1 MKILIAVD
9 QKLALVRAAALGA
22 CAVNKIACIN
32 RQPIGCRILMSLYK
46 GSPPG
51 HPTFFLLSTTG
62 GDVTPDIAAKHDLQ
76 LAFGRCRRAPGQD
89 VAAKQS
95 GYQGSH
101 QNRQFSHV
109 SSVTI
114 GRMKW
119 RVKNSRVDTLLV
131 NSRDSLEV
139 PVKLTFLLSFVNNSA
154 LRTHCTAG
162 PIGFFENN
170 FLVSKS
176 SCRNGTCPEHGQLV
190 RFINP

>member
-22 CAVNKIACIN
+22 CAVYKIASIN
-32 RQPIGCRILMSLYK
+32 RQPIGCRVLMSLYK

-76 LAFGRCRRAPGQD
+76 LAFSRCSRAPGQD
-89 VAAKQS
+89 IATEQS

-114 GRMKW
+114 GNEMACK
-119 RVKNSRVDTLLV
+119 KQSRGYTFG
-131 NSRDSLEV
+131 E
-139 PVKLTFLLSFVNNSA
+139 LTRQYGGSCQTN
-154 LRTHCTAG
+154 
-162 PIGFFENN
+162 FFTQ
-170 FLVSKS
+170 F
-176 SCRNGTCPEHGQLV
+176 RQ
-190 RFINP
+190 